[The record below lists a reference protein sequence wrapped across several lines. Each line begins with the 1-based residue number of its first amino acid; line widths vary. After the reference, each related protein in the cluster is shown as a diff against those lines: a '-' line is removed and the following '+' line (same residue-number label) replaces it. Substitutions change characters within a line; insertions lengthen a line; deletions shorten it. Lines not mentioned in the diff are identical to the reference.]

1 MPPLPWTKVTDV
13 EPNIDCT
20 VMASRLPLESYRDI
34 PRFLRWTLRIRR
46 RLAHTPGLIG
56 YALDAQLLRKTFW
69 TVSAWTGR
77 ADLGRFDRSEPHAEA
92 KGAIRPRIRPS
103 TFVMWSSTTAE
114 LPVKWSDVRRRIEVA
129 HNAGEREQ

>member
-20 VMASRLPLESYRDI
+20 MMASRLPLESYRDI

-46 RLAHTPGLIG
+46 QLAHTPGLIG

-69 TVSAWTGR
+69 TVSAWIGP

-92 KGAIRPRIRPS
+92 KGAIRSRIGPS
-103 TFVMWSSTTAE
+103 TFAMWSASTAE
-114 LPVKWSDVRRRIEVA
+114 VPVRWSDVRRRIEA
-129 HNAGEREQ
+129 ANNAGEREE